1 MFLVVITA
9 LKKTYAERDE
19 KSRLRQFIK
28 NERHID

>member
-9 LKKTYAERDE
+9 SKTYAERDE